1 MNNGTLI
8 QLLTNLRN
16 GIHQTVVMNTF
27 MINPQHMYYQ
37 LNMAYQEIDK
47 IINYTNSSE
56 DNIENLAEQTEP
68 NYPSDLELL
77 LGSTYSKWKEYQN
90 DEDKSNI
97 VAMSI
102 DIRKSTFY
110 LENSKQ
116 ARYFVKLLE
125 EINNVII
132 NSVNKHC
139 GIIDKFTGD
148 GFIVFFPKFFTG
160 DKYLLLS
167 LLCATEIIQEVQKVF
182 NSNEEYYYKYPNATE
197 IGIGLDVGNA
207 DLLKVNNKVTYIG
220 RCVVNACRI
229 CGYSTNE
236 VLGNSLMKAEI
247 NKSGEIELNE
257 CESRGIPYKD
267 NPEIK
272 VYSIIINN
280 AFDSSYLP
288 QWSLTPA
295 STWYCICGNAV

>member
-1 MNNGTLI
+1 MNNDTLI
-8 QLLTNLRN
+8 QWLTNLRN
-16 GIHQTVVMNTF
+16 GIQQTVVMNTF

-37 LNMAYQEIDK
+37 LSIAYQEIDK

-56 DNIENLAEQTEP
+56 GNIEDLAKQTVP
-68 NYPSDLELL
+68 NCPSDLELL
-77 LGSTYSKWKEYQN
+77 LGSEYSKWKGYQS
-90 DEDKSNI
+90 DEDKSN
-97 VAMSI
+97 VVVMSI

-116 ARYFVKLLE
+116 TSYFVKLLE
-125 EINNVII
+125 EINNVVID
-132 NSVNKHC
+132 SVKKHC
-139 GIIDKFTGD
+139 GIINKFTGD

-167 LLCATEIIQEVQKVF
+167 LLCATEIIQEVQKIF
-182 NSNEEYYYKYPNATE
+182 NSNEEYYYKYPNTTG

-207 DLLKVNNKVTYIG
+207 DLLKVNNEVTYIG

-236 VLGNSLMKAEI
+236 MLVNSFMKAEI

-272 VYSIIINN
+272 VYSITINN
-280 AFDSSYLP
+280 TFDSSYLP

-295 STWYCICGNAV
+295 ST